1 MFFVLLTKL
10 YNFFQHKKKGNCDC
24 VKKCDLCK
32 FVATTLK
39 GLMNHMRTHVKS
51 SSQVS
56 LGIVKLFSYIFQ
68 NIFYEEAFFTLK
80 TFKFKPEP
88 MKENLV
94 SNQLFDLSLSK
105 IITKLIASTTFI

>member
-1 MFFVLLTKL
+1 MYFVLLTKL

-39 GLMNHMRTHVKS
+39 GLMNHMRTHVNS

-56 LGIVKLFSYIFQ
+56 LGIVKLFLYIFQ
-68 NIFYEEAFFTLK
+68 NIFYEQDFFY
-80 TFKFKPEP
+80 
-88 MKENLV
+88 
-94 SNQLFDLSLSK
+94 SK
-105 IITKLIASTTFI
+105 DI